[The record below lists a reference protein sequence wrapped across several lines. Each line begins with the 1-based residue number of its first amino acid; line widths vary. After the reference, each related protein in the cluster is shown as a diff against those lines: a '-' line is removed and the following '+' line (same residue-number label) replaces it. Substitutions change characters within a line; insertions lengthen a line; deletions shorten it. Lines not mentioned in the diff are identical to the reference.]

1 MTGRQIT
8 PGERHAVSRD
18 PTKHLAHRSAAGAV
32 GLAAAPVRRWSG
44 RTRRGGRA
52 PDAAPRRTSLGA
64 LANSG
69 ASALRL
75 ICQLGLLP
83 ILSRLIGPAE
93 YGLVA
98 LAMPV
103 LLLAN
108 VIADGGLVAALGRR
122 RDASRTVE
130 STAFW
135 VTAGFGLALALGACA
150 AAFPI
155 GWALRQPRLPWLILA
170 LSPILLMNSLMAVFN
185 GRIIRER
192 RFGTFAIGDVMATAA
207 GAATAL
213 LAATHSWG
221 AWSLVA
227 QQLALWVCKFVWIT
241 TRAGA
246 QIGFVFRLAEVRDL
260 LSFGAN
266 TLGATLADF
275 ISRNIDNMIIG
286 GVLGA
291 VPLGYY
297 AMAYQLLRLPDMLI
311 LGPFWLYIFT
321 ATARVVR
328 QGDQRAVQDLAVA
341 TLRLIATGLA
351 PLFCGLALV
360 SDLAVP
366 LILGPKWTGAIGPL
380 RFLAAAGF
388 SFSLCTAMAALLMGR
403 GKPALQFRLAVVLGL
418 ANIATVGAAA
428 PFGVEA
434 AAAALACGVAAVA
447 VYYIDQLAR
456 DLGTTRAG
464 LLRAFVPALAGCA
477 ALAVA
482 VLLTRGLLREAP
494 PVAMLAGAVLAGGA
508 AYLTAIWIVAGAHL
522 LADTR
527 AFSRAHADSRAD
539 EDDAAG
545 PEVAIR
551 LAPDCRIDEGL
562 AACD

>member
-1 MTGRQIT
+1 MR
-8 PGERHAVSRD
+8 PAGEAQDS
-18 PTKHLAHRSAAGAV
+18 
-32 GLAAAPVRRWSG
+32 
-44 RTRRGGRA
+44 
-52 PDAAPRRTSLGA
+52 APRRTSLGA

-108 VIADGGLVAALGRR
+108 VIADGGLVAALGRQ

-135 VTAGFGLALALGACA
+135 VTVGFGLTLVLAACA

-170 LSPILLMNSLMAVFN
+170 LSPILLMNSLLAVFN
-185 GRIIRER
+185 GRIIRAR
-192 RFGTFAIGDVMATAA
+192 RFATFAIGDVLATSA

-213 LAATHSWG
+213 LAATHGWG

-246 QIGFVFRLAEVRDL
+246 QIGFVFRFAEVRDL
-260 LSFGAN
+260 LGFGAN
-266 TLGATLADF
+266 TIGATLADF
-275 ISRNIDNMIIG
+275 ISRNVDNMIIG

-291 VPLGYY
+291 APLGYY
-297 AMAYQLLRLPDMLI
+297 AMAYQLLRVPDMLI
-311 LGPFWLYIFT
+311 LGPFWHYIFT
-321 ATARVVR
+321 ATSRVARR
-328 QGDQRAVQDLAVA
+328 GDRRAAQGLAVA
-341 TLRLIATGLA
+341 ALRLIATALA

-360 SDLAVP
+360 SDLAAP
-366 LILGPKWTGAIGPL
+366 LILGPKWAGAIGPL
-380 RFLAAAGF
+380 RFLAVAGF
-388 SFSLCTAMAALLMGR
+388 GFSLCTIMAALLMGQ
-403 GKPALQFRLAVVLGL
+403 GKAALQFRLAVVLGL
-418 ANIATVGAAA
+418 ANIVTVGGAVR
-428 PFGVEA
+428 FGVEA

-447 VYYIDQLAR
+447 FYYIDQLAHE
-456 DLGTTRAG
+456 LKTTRAG

-477 ALAVA
+477 ALAPS
-482 VLLTRGLLREAP
+482 VLLTRRLLRGAP
-494 PVAMLAGAVLAGGA
+494 PGAVLAGTVLAGAA
-508 AYLTAIWIVAGAHL
+508 AYLAVTWILAGSHL
-522 LADTR
+522 LADAR

-539 EDDAAG
+539 DEEAAVRELD
-545 PEVAIR
+545 PD
-551 LAPDCRIDEGL
+551 PDCGFDEGM